1 MSFRLPT
8 ALIALVTGIL
18 VALWISRAPTLP
30 PGDGGANPEV
40 TEGASGATAPGS
52 PAPPA
57 PSGTATGSAELPTWD
72 VAPGS
77 IEADLTRIA
86 RDLARS
92 EYRPPDA
99 AVPPALL
106 GLDFDGYR
114 QIRFRPEQAI
124 WRGVT
129 DYELQLFHLGTSL
142 YDQPVSVHLVED
154 GSVRRLEYDPAL
166 FAFEG
171 AATSLADLAP
181 NAVPGFAGFR
191 VHYPLNDP
199 DTHDEV
205 AAFLGA
211 SYFRVLGSGQEYGLS
226 ARGLAVDPAVE
237 GPEEFPDFRAF
248 WIERPG
254 AAGAP
259 LVIHALLDGPSV
271 SGAFRFELGP
281 GDPTEVLVDARLFA
295 RRDVRKLGVAP
306 LSSMFLHAPGHGP
319 SHDDFRPRVHDSDG
333 LQTKTGKGE
342 WIWRPL
348 GNGPG
353 LHVTSLRDEAPAGF
367 GLLQRARDF
376 EDYLDLEA
384 RYHRRPGYWI
394 EVLGGDWGAGGVE
407 LLEIPST
414 SEFNDNVAA
423 YWVPDQPFRA
433 GDERRFRYRL
443 VTVGGVPPE
452 MDVARVVRTV
462 VSWDALPGEANPPP
476 RSRRRFVVD
485 FRGGRL
491 SDPEVVDDLRVDLSV
506 SRGAVEEVMIVPL
519 PGNSGRRVTFALDPQ
534 GDAPADMRL
543 NLVAGDEPVSET
555 WSYVWYPGRID

>member
-8 ALIALVTGIL
+8 ALIALVSGIL

-30 PGDGGANPEV
+30 PEESGANPEA
-40 TEGASGATAPGS
+40 TIDTPPGASVTPGPSAPTTGAVDA
-52 PAPPA
+52 A
-57 PSGTATGSAELPTWD
+57 TWD
-72 VAPGS
+72 VDPGT
-77 IEADLTRIA
+77 IAEDLTRIA
-86 RDLARS
+86 RELARS
-92 EYRPPDA
+92 EYRSPDV

-114 QIRFRPEQAI
+114 QIRFRPERAI
-124 WRGVT
+124 WRGT
-129 DYELQLFHLGTSL
+129 AEYELQLFHLGTSL
-142 YDQPVSVHLVED
+142 YDRPVHVHLVEA

-171 AATSLADLAP
+171 AAASLASLHP
-181 NAVPGFAGFR
+181 GAVPGFAGFR
-191 VHYPLNDP
+191 VHYPLHDR
-199 DTHDEV
+199 DTQDEV

-211 SYFRVLGSGQEYGLS
+211 SYFRVLGAGQEYGLS
-226 ARGLAVDPAVE
+226 ARGLAVDPAVD

-248 WIERPG
+248 WIERPDV
-254 AAGAP
+254 AGSS

-281 GDPTEVLVDARLFA
+281 GDPTDVLVDARVFA
-295 RRDVRKLGVAP
+295 RRDIRKLGVAP

-333 LQTKTGKGE
+333 LQMLTGEGE

-376 EDYLDLEA
+376 EAYLDLEA

-394 EVLGGDWGAGGVE
+394 EVLGGDWGGGGVE
-407 LLEIPST
+407 LLEIPSA

-423 YWVPDQPFRA
+423 YWVPDEPFRA
-433 GDERRFRYRL
+433 GDERRYRYRL
-443 VTVGGVPPE
+443 VTVGGVPPD

-462 VSWDALPGEANPPP
+462 VSWDALPGEADPPP

-485 FRGGRL
+485 FQGGRL
-491 SDPEVVDDLRVDLSV
+491 SDREIPDDLRVDLSV
-506 SRGAVEEVMIVPL
+506 SRGDVEGVMIVPL
-519 PGNSGRRVTFALDPQ
+519 PGNSGRRVTFALDPE

-543 NLVAGDEPVSET
+543 ILLAGDEPVSET
-555 WSYVWYPGRID
+555 WSYVWYPARID

>member
-18 VALWISRAPTLP
+18 VALWIARAPTLP
-30 PGDGGANPEV
+30 PEEGGANPD
-40 TEGASGATAPGS
+40 GAPGATAPGS
-52 PAPPA
+52 
-57 PSGTATGSAELPTWD
+57 L
-72 VAPGS
+72 APGGS
-77 IEADLTRIA
+77 SGSTAARSTAASWEVDPASLAADLMEIA
-86 RDLARS
+86 RNLARS

-124 WRGVT
+124 WRGVS
-129 DYELQLFHLGTSL
+129 DYHLQLFHLGSL
-142 YDQPVSVHLVED
+142 YDRPVSVHLVED
-154 GSVRRLEYDPAL
+154 DSVRRLAYDPAL

-171 AATSLADLAP
+171 SAASLARLDP
-181 NAVPGFAGFR
+181 GTVPGFAGFR
-191 VHYPLNDP
+191 IHYPLNDP
-199 DTHDEV
+199 DTQDEV

-211 SYFRVLGSGQEYGLS
+211 SYFRVLGEGQEYGLS

-237 GPEEFPDFRAF
+237 GTEEFPDFRAF
-248 WIERPG
+248 WIERPDQ
-254 AAGAP
+254 AGAP

-271 SGAFRFELGP
+271 SGAFRFELAP
-281 GDPTEVLVDARLFA
+281 GDPTEVLVDARVFA
-295 RRDVRKLGVAP
+295 RHDVGKLGVAP

-319 SHDDFRPRVHDSDG
+319 PHDDFRPRVHDSDG
-333 LQTKTGKGE
+333 LQMRTGEGE

-353 LHVTSLRDEAPAGF
+353 LHVTSLRDENPAGF

-394 EVLGGDWGAGGVE
+394 EVLDGDWGGGGVE
-407 LLEIPST
+407 LLEIPSE

-423 YWVPDQPFRA
+423 YWVADRPFRE
-433 GDERRFRYRL
+433 GERRSYRYRL
-443 VTVGGVPPE
+443 LTVAAVPPE
-452 MDVARVVRTV
+452 MDVARVVRTL
-462 VSWDALPGEANPPP
+462 VSWDALPGEADAPP
-476 RSRRRFVVD
+476 RSRRRFVID
-485 FRGGRL
+485 FHGGRL
-491 SDPEVVDDLRVDLSV
+491 SDPGVADDLRVDLSV
-506 SRGAVEEVMIVPL
+506 SRGSVEEVMIAPL

-543 NLVAGDEPVSET
+543 NLLAGDEPVSET